1 MAGDKQITAR
11 WALITGASRGIGRE
25 LALGA
30 ARAGLNVIVHSSQLS
45 GTESLLPLLQGLG
58 VEAVAVAADLADPQ
72 AVQAMAAEVS
82 AKYQVDILFN
92 NAGTNDDP
100 TGRIFNEGDDWR
112 ASPEQYFYTYAVNVL
127 APALLIEQF
136 LPQMLRNGYG
146 RIINTT
152 SGILYQ
158 PCAYACS
165 KAALDKLTLD
175 FSPRL
180 LGTGVTMN
188 VVDPGWIRTDLG
200 GAEAPND
207 VSTVLPGML
216 VGAFLPDDVTGK
228 WIAAQDFT
236 GLTLADAIT
245 AAPSNLRDIVATQ
258 QQYESSEDDDSN

>member
-1 MAGDKQITAR
+1 MAGHTQDIAR

-45 GTESLLPLLQGLG
+45 GTESLLPLLRDLG
-58 VEAVAVAADLADPQ
+58 VEAVAVAANLADPQ
-72 AVQAMAAEVS
+72 AVQKMAAEVAS
-82 AKYQVDILFN
+82 QHQVDILFN

-100 TGRIFNEGDDWR
+100 TGSTFTEGDDWR
-112 ASPEQYFYTYAVNVL
+112 AIPEQYFYTYAVNVL
-127 APALLIEQF
+127 GPALLVAQF
-136 LPQMLRNGYG
+136 LPQMLQRGYG

-158 PCAYACS
+158 PSAYACS

-175 FSPRL
+175 FSQRL
-180 LGTGVTMN
+180 IGTGVTMN

-207 VSTVLPGML
+207 VRTVLPGML

-236 GLTLADAIT
+236 GMTLADAIS
-245 AAPSNLRDIVATQ
+245 AAPNKLRNIVATQ